1 MSDFSLEQLLSELS
15 SEETP
20 LEIDWAAPQSGQF
33 PPAITPGSYDF
44 VFRLRKDAGTGGF
57 DKVEIQGRK
66 YLSVVFDLD
75 VITPTGETKTIT
87 YQRVNAYKHEKV
99 AISSL
104 GELLRSLGLHRELGD
119 HPEITDIV
127 RTLQANDG
135 RARGRG
141 EAAWRF
147 YDKLAD
153 VTTST
158 SPRNRKNKAGVRVKD
173 TAWPRLA
180 DGSFSPTVTDRNGDK
195 QYGQVE
201 FIRYFSR
208 GREEAATS

>member
-1 MSDFSLEQLLSELS
+1 MSEFSLEQLLSELS
-15 SEETP
+15 REDTP
-20 LEIDWAAPQSGQF
+20 LEIDFSAPEAGQF

-44 VFRLRKDAGTGGF
+44 VFRLRKDAGVGGF

-75 VITPTGETKTIT
+75 VMTPAGETRTIT

-104 GELLRSLGLHRELGD
+104 GEFLRSLGLHRELGD
-119 HPEITDIV
+119 HPEISDIV

-153 VTTST
+153 VTWST
-158 SPRNRKNKAGVRVKD
+158 SPRNRKNKAGVRTKD

-180 DGSFSPTVTDRNGDK
+180 DGSFAPTVTDRNGDK

-208 GREEAATS
+208 GREEAASS